1 VVHRRPA
8 EEDGSAL
15 RPQEVRRFEFSSFG
29 APPSAKFTYRFQE
42 KDKGPIDWR
51 PLWGM
56 RVGRGGNYPPGSFGG
71 QDRLAPGSGSVK
83 LTHYLAPDR
92 FNACELRQVVAE
104 IDLEWPSNHEIVL
117 ASNFLK
123 EAFS

>member
-1 VVHRRPA
+1 
-8 EEDGSAL
+8 
-15 RPQEVRRFEFSSFG
+15 
-29 APPSAKFTYRFQE
+29 
-42 KDKGPIDWR
+42 
-51 PLWGM
+51 M

-71 QDRLAPGSGSVK
+71 QDRL
-83 LTHYLAPDR
+83 
-92 FNACELRQVVAE
+92 VAE